1 MNDTKDQN
9 DIENTDENKEHDSSA
24 NEINPSK
31 ISEPEKKS
39 EVGGKKKRLFSLNIT
54 QEKKV
59 LIRNI
64 AYGSAGIIVLSVIV
78 NTIISVKLLQGNKQ
92 IIPSSFTYTPQLTS
106 NSSFSV
112 LKKSIINRNIF
123 NKNGD
128 IPIEDQDDNN
138 SGLIKNFDEVPCSNQ
153 EEKLPVELVGILF
166 TGNPKTNLVTFKDS
180 RVETADVYK
189 EGQNIIEF
197 DNYQIYKITGPSSVQ
212 LRNQNKKIC
221 LFTGTKERLITK
233 KEDESSKNEEQITEL
248 DSDYVSEQIGPGFSR
263 ILNSARLVPES
274 QGGKTIGFKIYGIT
288 SGSLFEKIK
297 LENGDVITS
306 VNGINLEDPAQGFK
320 IYEALQDE
328 STITL
333 QIKRT
338 GALMT
343 KKVIVR

>member
-9 DIENTDENKEHDSSA
+9 DIENTDENKEHNSSA

-31 ISEPEKKS
+31 ISEPEKES
-39 EVGGKKKRLFSLNIT
+39 EGGGKKKKLFSLNIS

-59 LIRNI
+59 FIRNI
-64 AYGSAGIIVLSVIV
+64 AYGSSGIIVLSVIV

-92 IIPSSFTYTPQLTS
+92 IIPSSFTYTPQLIS

-112 LKKSIINRNIF
+112 VKKSIINRNIF

-166 TGNPKTNLVTFKDS
+166 TGNSKTNLVTFKDS

-233 KEDESSKNEEQITEL
+233 KEDESSNNEEQITEL

>member
-221 LFTGTKERLITK
+221 LFIGTKERLITK

>member
-1 MNDTKDQN
+1 MNDKKDLN
-9 DIENTDENKEHDSSA
+9 NIENSDESKELDSPKGEE
-24 NEINPSK
+24 NISK
-31 ISEPEKKS
+31 SSEPEKES
-39 EVGGKKKRLFSLNIT
+39 HVENTKKKIFSWNIT
-54 QEKKV
+54 QERKV
-59 LIRNI
+59 FIRNL
-64 AYGSAGIIVLSVIV
+64 AYGSSGIIIFSVLI

-92 IIPSSFTYTPQLTS
+92 IIPSSFTYTPQITS
-106 NSSFSV
+106 EASFTV
-112 LKKSIINRNIF
+112 VKKNIVNRNIF

-138 SGLIKNFDEVPCSNQ
+138 SGLIKNFDEVPCSKQ

-166 TGNPKTNLVTFKDS
+166 TGNSKTNLVAFKDL

-212 LRNQNKKIC
+212 IRNQNKKIC
-221 LFTGTKERLITK
+221 LFTGTKQRLITK
-233 KEDESSKNEEQITEL
+233 KDDESSINEEQTTEL

-297 LENGDVITS
+297 LENGDVITN

-333 QIKRT
+333 QIKRA
-338 GALMT
+338 GALIT
-343 KKVIVR
+343 KKVVVR